1 MSGYIA
7 CLQCDK
13 EAACAKR
20 RKLHPNYMTVYDVV
34 FRNAW
39 AKCNC
44 PIYIALTAEDKDGEK
59 ENLY

>member
-20 RKLHPNYMTVYDVV
+20 RKLHPDYMTVYDVV

-39 AKCNC
+39 AKCDC
-44 PIYIALTAEDKDGEK
+44 PIYIALTAEDKDG
-59 ENLY
+59 